1 MAPFPPER
9 REQFNLRASS
19 LPIFATLTEPPVGPR
34 SLSGLFLPTCKLG
47 DNRRGVERA
56 GCYHAN
62 MPEQPR
68 PDAPTDEHTFLLSV
82 EEAADRYAAAGHP
95 RTIRAIQKYCR
106 RGDLESQ
113 KVETTYGERYVI
125 TPASIDRHIA
135 MIIERSQANIREQP
149 RPGAPVRSLETREMK
164 GDEQFAAGREQP
176 RPGAA
181 GEYVEQLQKRLTEKD
196 DEIGFL
202 RSEISVKNDQIKE
215 LSERSRETNILIG
228 GLQKML
234 TPLLGRRPDRDEPN
248 EVAGRSSSN

>member
-1 MAPFPPER
+1 MVPFFCAAMLLLLAKYR
-9 REQFNLRASS
+9 KSEQFA
-19 LPIFATLTEPPVGPR
+19 AVDA
-34 SLSGLFLPTCKLG
+34 G

-62 MPEQPR
+62 MSEQPR
-68 PDAPTDEHTFLLSV
+68 PAASTDEHGFLLSV

-135 MIIERSQANIREQP
+135 MIMERSQTNVREQP
-149 RPGAPVRSLETREMK
+149 RP
-164 GDEQFAAGREQP
+164 D
-176 RPGAA
+176 AA

-196 DEIGFL
+196 G
-202 RSEISVKNDQIKE
+202 
-215 LSERSRETNILIG
+215 
-228 GLQKML
+228 
-234 TPLLGRRPDRDEPN
+234 
-248 EVAGRSSSN
+248 